1 MRSDFEKRLA
11 QANGRLKAARLRVQL
26 LLRGN
31 RLWLQAT
38 LPPKPHSLKLEQYQ
52 QRINLDVD
60 ATPQGLSIAETQARK
75 IGALLAC
82 GEFTWQESHTPIS
95 IGELVQRFEADYF
108 NQNARNPKSQT
119 TFDKDYLAVLKRLPS
134 NQPLTSQAVFD
145 LVSLTAP
152 DSRQRKRF
160 CLCLS
165 VFCRF
170 AGLDIDLTKYKGKYS
185 AVKAKSRDLPSDAL
199 IQEWFY
205 KFKNPYWQW
214 VYGVIA
220 TYGLR
225 PHEAWYLDMSRYPI
239 ATVTDGKTGARIIY
253 PYYPEW
259 ADLFSL
265 AEAKP
270 PSINAKNN
278 TGYGCAAGQYCRRN
292 LSLPFPLYD
301 LRHAWARRTIEFG
314 LDISLS
320 AKQMGHSLAVHS
332 NIYHHWIGDDIHQ
345 RAFDLM
351 MQRTDRPT
359 PPLS

>member
-11 QANGRLKAARLRVQL
+11 QANGRLKAAMLRVQI
-26 LLRGN
+26 LLRGD

-38 LPPKPHSLKLEQYQ
+38 LPPKPNSSKLFPYQ
-52 QRINLDVD
+52 QRINLDAD
-60 ATPQGLSIAETQARK
+60 ATPQGISKAEAEARK
-75 IGALLAC
+75 IGSLLAR
-82 GEFTWQESHTPIS
+82 GEFIWQDAPVL
-95 IGELVQRFEADYF
+95 IGELISRFEADYF
-108 NQNARNPKSQT
+108 NQNARSPKSQT
-119 TFDKDYLAVLKRLPS
+119 TFDKDYLAVLKRLPQD
-134 NQPLTSQAVFD
+134 QPLTVPIVLDAIN
-145 LVSLTAP
+145 LTIP
-152 DSRQRKRF
+152 DTRQRKRF

-170 AGLDIDLTKYKGKYS
+170 GGLDIDLTKYKGKYS
-185 AVKAKSRDLPSDAL
+185 AVKTKSRDLPSDAL
-199 IQEWFY
+199 IQSWFY
-205 KFKNPYWQW
+205 KFKNPHWQW

-239 ATVTDGKTGARIIY
+239 ATVTDGKTGSRIIH

-259 ADLFSL
+259 ANLFDLAHVKL
-265 AEAKP
+265 P
-270 PSINAKNN
+270 VINAKNN
-278 TGYGCAAGQYCRRN
+278 TGYGSAAGQYCRRN
-292 LSLPFPLYD
+292 IALPFPLYD

-332 NIYHHWIGDDIHQ
+332 NIYHHWIGDGIHQ
-345 RAFDLM
+345 RAFDQM

-359 PPLS
+359 PPLLS